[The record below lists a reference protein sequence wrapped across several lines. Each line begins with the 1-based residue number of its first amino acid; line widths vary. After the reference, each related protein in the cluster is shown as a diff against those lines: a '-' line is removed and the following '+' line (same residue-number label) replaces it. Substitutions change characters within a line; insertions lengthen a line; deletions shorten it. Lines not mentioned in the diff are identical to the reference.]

1 MANTT
6 WSPTD
11 KSAGITLTGGNLIAT
26 NSGGGTNSV
35 RALDKQVT
43 GKFYWECTCNT
54 ISSVIT
60 GVGIHAGWV
69 SFVSG
74 GYSSAVGTCGV
85 IQSGGGVYVDGS
97 HSGQPSLG
105 ALVAGNVICVAVD
118 AGARLIWFRVG
129 AAGNWN
135 GSAANNPATGVGGV
149 PFTSLGIGIQIYPSA
164 VFGTISDQVTAN
176 FGDTAFT
183 GAVPAGFTSGFTAGA
198 VIGTNELASQ
208 IAAEHWASMIPP
220 QMQATQTAIEHWAS
234 LNNLTTRMLATQA
247 AIEQWSP
254 VTSAVAAVTRQAAL
268 TVVT

>member
-11 KSAGITLTGGNLIAT
+11 KSAGITLTGSNLIAT
-26 NSGGGTNSV
+26 CSGGGTNSV
-35 RALDKQVT
+35 RAPDKQVT

-69 SFVSG
+69 SFATG

-85 IQSGGGVYVDGS
+85 LQSGGGIYVDGS

-105 ALVAGNVICVAVD
+105 ALVAGNVICIAVD

-198 VIGTNELASQ
+198 VLPVNEVITQ
-208 IAAEHWASMIPP
+208 IAAEQWANNPSPDMQLTQMLVEQWAEVTTVTPQFILTQALVEQWASV
-220 QMQATQTAIEHWAS
+220 AVTAA
-234 LNNLTTRMLATQA
+234 ADTQA
-247 AIEQWSP
+247 RAWIM
-254 VTSAVAAVTRQAAL
+254 A
-268 TVVT
+268 